1 MVEIRLS
8 LQHTTKKKFS
18 QNETEIF
25 HFYVRNAKSSKSYPS
40 GEHTVP
46 SFHTGVANSNL
57 QGLPSIFFVSLGFF
71 CVSSMRQVDGVTP
84 EPSVLYF
91 FHSGNS
97 PLVQSVT
104 HRIWFILENVV
115 CVLEKNMY
123 SLAVGWNVLCL
134 SGPFDLK
141 HSSSSVFS

>member
-71 CVSSMRQVDGVTP
+71 LCFVHAAGGWCDPGALSFIFLPFRKFTSRSVSHSPNMIYPGECCVCARK
-84 EPSVLYF
+84 EY
-91 FHSGNS
+91 
-97 PLVQSVT
+97 
-104 HRIWFILENVV
+104 
-115 CVLEKNMY
+115 
-123 SLAVGWNVLCL
+123 
-134 SGPFDLK
+134 
-141 HSSSSVFS
+141 VFSCCWMECSVSVRSI